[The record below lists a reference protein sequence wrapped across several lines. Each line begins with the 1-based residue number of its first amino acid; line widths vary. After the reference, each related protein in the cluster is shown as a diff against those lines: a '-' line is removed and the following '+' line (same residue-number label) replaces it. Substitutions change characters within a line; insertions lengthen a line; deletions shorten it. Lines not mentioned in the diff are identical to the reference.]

1 METLSG
7 LRADV
12 AKALEVCLGV
22 RVEANTLVLQT
33 TREEFE
39 GDYTL
44 VVFPWVKQAR
54 TSPEQLAE
62 VLGGWL
68 RDNSA
73 YVSHYNVVKG
83 FLNLT
88 LSNQLVWDSLR
99 ALSQPSWW
107 QMPANGRRVM
117 VEYSS
122 PNTNKP
128 LHLGHIRNNL
138 LGWSIAKILEA
149 TGTEVIMANLVNDR
163 GIHICKSMVAWLRYG
178 NGDTPESVGQKGD
191 HFVGAYY
198 VRYDKAYQ
206 AEVKELIA
214 KGVDPEAAQ
223 KQAPILLEAQ
233 DLLRK
238 WEANDPAI
246 RSLWERMNAWV
257 YAGFDQTYEALGI
270 HFDRVYYESQTYL
283 LGKQIVKDGL
293 AKGILEQHDDGSVW
307 IDLRP
312 DGLDEKLLLRS
323 DGTSVYMTQDLGT
336 AVERFKEYQLDDL
349 VYVVGNEQ
357 EYHFQV
363 LRKLLGRLGYDW
375 SERIYHLS
383 YGMITLPEGKMK
395 SREGTVVDADDLIAD
410 LFTEAAKI
418 GKEQGK
424 AADLSEAD
432 ANEIY
437 RKVSLGALK
446 YYMLKIDPAKGILF
460 RPDESVDFNGNT
472 GPFLQYTC
480 ARAYSILRKLAS
492 SVSVVEA
499 SELLPE
505 GLGFRKVERSLIWML
520 YDYQRVILDAAQK
533 LSPALVANYVYDLA
547 SRFNQFYHE
556 CPIAREENLYVQQ
569 MRLRLTQSTLAVLC
583 DGLRLLGIEAP
594 EQM

>member
-62 VLGGWL
+62 VLGDWL

-73 YVSHYNVVKG
+73 CVSHYNVVKG

-107 QMPANGRRVM
+107 QMSANGRRVM

-499 SELLPE
+499 SELLSE
-505 GLGFRKVERSLIWML
+505 GLEFRKVERSLIWL
-520 YDYQRVILDAAQK
+520 LHDYQRVILDAAQK

>member
-12 AKALEVCLGV
+12 AKALEVRLGV

-44 VVFPWVKQAR
+44 VVFPWIKQAR
-54 TSPEQLAE
+54 TSPERLAE
-62 VLGGWL
+62 DLGTWL
-68 RDNSA
+68 QENSVH
-73 YVSHYNVVKG
+73 VSHYNVVKG

-107 QMPANGRRVM
+107 QMPANGKRVM

-238 WEANDPAI
+238 WEANDSAT
-246 RSLWERMNAWV
+246 RALWERMNAWV

-336 AVERFKEYQLDDL
+336 AVERFKEYQLDDS

-363 LRKLLGRLGYDW
+363 LRKLLGRLGYEW

-499 SELLPE
+499 SELLSE
-505 GLGFRKVERSLIWML
+505 GLEFRKVERSLIWL
-520 YDYQRVILDAAQK
+520 LHDYQRVILDAAQK

>member
-12 AKALEVCLGV
+12 AKALEVRLGV

-138 LGWSIAKILEA
+138 LGWSIARILEA

-238 WEANDPAI
+238 WEANDSAT
-246 RSLWERMNAWV
+246 RALWERMNAWV

-418 GKEQGK
+418 GKEQGQ

-492 SVSVVEA
+492 SVSADQA
-499 SELLPE
+499 SVSLPE
-505 GLGFRKVERSLIWML
+505 GLEFRKVERSLIWL
-520 YDYQRVILDAAQK
+520 LHDYQRVILDAAQK

>member
-12 AKALEVCLGV
+12 AKALEVRLGV

-44 VVFPWVKQAR
+44 VVFPWIKQAR
-54 TSPEQLAE
+54 TSPERLAE
-62 VLGGWL
+62 DLGTWL
-68 RDNSA
+68 QENSA
-73 YVSHYNVVKG
+73 HVSHYNVVKG

-99 ALSQPSWW
+99 ALSKPSWW

-238 WEANDPAI
+238 WEANDSAT
-246 RSLWERMNAWV
+246 RALWERMNAWV

-336 AVERFKEYQLDDL
+336 AVERFKEYQLDDS

-363 LRKLLGRLGYDW
+363 LRKLLGRLGYEW

-499 SELLPE
+499 SELLSE
-505 GLGFRKVERSLIWML
+505 GLEFRKVERSLIWL
-520 YDYQRVILDAAQK
+520 LHDYQRVILDAAQK

>member
-12 AKALEVCLGV
+12 AKALEVRLGV

-107 QMPANGRRVM
+107 QMPANGKRVM

-238 WEANDPAI
+238 WEANDSAT
-246 RSLWERMNAWV
+246 RALWERMNAWV

-363 LRKLLGRLGYDW
+363 LRKLLGRLGYEW

-499 SELLPE
+499 SELLSE
-505 GLGFRKVERSLIWML
+505 GLEFRKVERSLIWL
-520 YDYQRVILDAAQK
+520 LHDYQRVILDAAQK

>member
-12 AKALEVCLGV
+12 AKALEVRLGV

-44 VVFPWVKQAR
+44 VVFPWIKQAR
-54 TSPEQLAE
+54 TSPERLAE
-62 VLGGWL
+62 DLGTWL
-68 RDNSA
+68 QENSA
-73 YVSHYNVVKG
+73 HVSHYNVVKG

-107 QMPANGRRVM
+107 LMPANGRRVM

-238 WEANDPAI
+238 WEANDSAT
-246 RSLWERMNAWV
+246 RALWERMNAWV

-336 AVERFKEYQLDDL
+336 AVERFKEYQLDDS

-363 LRKLLGRLGYDW
+363 LRKLLGRLGYEW

-499 SELLPE
+499 SELLSE
-505 GLGFRKVERSLIWML
+505 GLEFRKVERSLIWL
-520 YDYQRVILDAAQK
+520 LHDYQRVILDAAQK

>member
-12 AKALEVCLGV
+12 AKALEVRLGV
-22 RVEANTLVLQT
+22 RVEANTLILQT

-44 VVFPWVKQAR
+44 VVFPWIKQAR
-54 TSPEQLAE
+54 TSPERLAE
-62 VLGGWL
+62 DLGTWL
-68 RDNSA
+68 QENSA
-73 YVSHYNVVKG
+73 HVSHYNVVKG

-238 WEANDPAI
+238 WEANDSAT
-246 RSLWERMNAWV
+246 RALWERMNAWV

-363 LRKLLGRLGYDW
+363 LRKLLGRLGYEW

-499 SELLPE
+499 SELLSE
-505 GLGFRKVERSLIWML
+505 GLEFRKVERSLIWL
-520 YDYQRVILDAAQK
+520 LHDYQRVILDAAQK

>member
-12 AKALEVCLGV
+12 AKALEVRLGV

-44 VVFPWVKQAR
+44 VVFPWIKQAR
-54 TSPEQLAE
+54 TSPERLAE
-62 VLGGWL
+62 DLGTWL
-68 RDNSA
+68 QENSA
-73 YVSHYNVVKG
+73 HVSHYNVVKG

-107 QMPANGRRVM
+107 QMPANGKRVM

-363 LRKLLGRLGYDW
+363 LRKLLGRLGYEW

-499 SELLPE
+499 SELLSE
-505 GLGFRKVERSLIWML
+505 GLEFRKVERSLIWL
-520 YDYQRVILDAAQK
+520 LHDYQRVILDDAQK